1 MAKSALVKANEQIAE
16 GVVGAYQAVEAG
28 VVGAYWAVE
37 AAFVGGYRGIEN
49 AFVDQ
54 YLTRDGES
62 VEDAKARL
70 RAEQE
75 ARQEQDRHGAPAAP
89 GADYAQRGC
98 EQSMERTRRAQ
109 EMAQVPGA
117 HAAANKECGGSEHE
131 EE

>member
-16 GVVGAYQAVEAG
+16 GVIGAYRAVEEG
-28 VVGAYWAVE
+28 VVGTYKAVE
-37 AAFVGGYRGIEN
+37 NAFVGGYQGIED

-75 ARQEQDRHGAPAAP
+75 VRQVPGRHGAHAAP
-89 GADYAQRGC
+89 GVDYARQGYER
-98 EQSMERTRRAQ
+98 SMERTRCAQ

-117 HAAANKECGGSEHE
+117 HVAANKECGGSEHE

>member
-16 GVVGAYQAVEAG
+16 EVVGAYRAVEEGVVGAYR
-28 VVGAYWAVE
+28 AVE
-37 AAFVGGYRGIEN
+37 AAFVGGYQGIED

-70 RAEQE
+70 HAEQE
-75 ARQEQDRHGAPAAP
+75 ARQAPGRHSVPAAP
-89 GADYAQRGC
+89 GADYAQQGC

-117 HAAANKECGGSEHE
+117 HVAANKECGGSEHE

>member
-1 MAKSALVKANEQIAE
+1 MAKSTLVKANEQIAE
-16 GVVGAYQAVEAG
+16 GVIGAYR
-28 VVGAYWAVE
+28 AVE
-37 AAFVGGYRGIEN
+37 AAFVGGYQGIEN

-75 ARQEQDRHGAPAAP
+75 ARQ
-89 GADYAQRGC
+89 
-98 EQSMERTRRAQ
+98 
-109 EMAQVPGA
+109 VPGA
-117 HAAANKECGGSEHE
+117 HVAANKECGGSEHE